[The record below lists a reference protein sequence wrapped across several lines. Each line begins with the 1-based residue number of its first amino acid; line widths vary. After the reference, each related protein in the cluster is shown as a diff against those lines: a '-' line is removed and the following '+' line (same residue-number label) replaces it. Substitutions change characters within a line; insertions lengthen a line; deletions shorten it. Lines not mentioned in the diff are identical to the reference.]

1 MEPNKEII
9 SRLKFIGRIRK
20 GEKINVQ
27 NMHVQPCGFITT
39 LSRTIISQDNRANTL
54 NFIHNTVVKAFEL
67 LDQYKKS
74 DTESNKV
81 MSEHIIKD
89 LNCAKNGLESLKDT
103 YISDVKFCCDMD
115 TILQTID
122 SKLIDNS
129 S

>member
-9 SRLKFIGRIRK
+9 SRLKFIGKIRK

-27 NMHVQPCGFITT
+27 NMYVQPCGFVTT
-39 LSRTIISQDNRANTL
+39 LSRTIINQDNRANTL
-54 NFIHNTVVKAFEL
+54 NFIHNTIVKAFEL
-67 LDQYKKS
+67 LEQYKKS
-74 DTESNKV
+74 DNDSSKV
-81 MSEHIIKD
+81 MTEHIIKD
-89 LNCAKNGLESLKDT
+89 LICSKSGLESLKDT

-122 SKLIDNS
+122 SKLMDNS